1 MKKLTLLAF
10 SCLVFLTGS
19 AQNAPTTPKD
29 LTYGVDV
36 KFGTIASC
44 GSFGIGFHMER
55 SYNPYITWN
64 LVSVSWEAP
73 FDSPADLD
81 RISLRT
87 GLRGFSPCFFRNMRG
102 YANVDMGYTATVA
115 KCMDEDYYM
124 VHEDF
129 HGFGLEVGAGLR
141 LTDHIGL
148 GYAFDWDSET
158 KYKGHYFHFCY
169 LF

>member
-1 MKKLTLLAF
+1 MKKLTLFTFLG
-10 SCLVFLTGS
+10 LVFLTSS
-19 AQNAPTTPKD
+19 AQNASSTPND
-29 LTYGVDV
+29 ITYGVDV
-36 KFGTIASC
+36 KFGTIATC
-44 GSFGIGFHMER
+44 GAYGVGFHMER
-55 SYNPYITWN
+55 SYHPYISWD

-81 RISLRT
+81 RMSLRT
-87 GLRGFSPCFFRNMRG
+87 GVRGFSPCFFRSMRG
-102 YANVDMGYTATVA
+102 YAHVDMGYTAIVA
-115 KCMDEDYYM
+115 KCLDENFSM

-148 GYAFDWDSET
+148 GYAFDWDSEA
-158 KYKGHYFHFCY
+158 KYKGHYFHFGY

>member
-55 SYNPYITWN
+55 SYNPYITWD

-73 FDSPADLD
+73 FDSPADLTVY
-81 RISLRT
+81 RSVRVSVASLPVS
-87 GLRGFSPCFFRNMRG
+87 F
-102 YANVDMGYTATVA
+102 ATCVA
-115 KCMDEDYYM
+115 MPM
-124 VHEDF
+124 
-129 HGFGLEVGAGLR
+129 L
-141 LTDHIGL
+141 I
-148 GYAFDWDSET
+148 WDIRPQ
-158 KYKGHYFHFCY
+158 
-169 LF
+169 